1 MPGRAGRRNRIQLT
15 IAIMDIRDELRRH
28 KKEISLLSLDLPD
41 EEYAELMR
49 DLASWAESEAERVE
63 FEKELREWEND

>member
-1 MPGRAGRRNRIQLT
+1 
-15 IAIMDIRDELRRH
+15 MDIRDELRRH

-63 FEKELREWEND
+63 FEKELREWEE